1 LLPCLGGREKPDPT
15 SLHSKLIKGAFYL
28 TSLEIVKKAA
38 EILNSKKAEDI
49 KAIEILG
56 ISVIGDYFLL
66 ASGTSTTQVKALA
79 DEVDF
84 KLSELGI
91 TPLRT
96 EGAQS
101 ATWIILD
108 YGDIIIHIF
117 HKETREFFNLERL
130 WADGKTIG
138 INELVAQV

>member
-1 LLPCLGGREKPDPT
+1 
-15 SLHSKLIKGAFYL
+15 L
-28 TSLEIVKKAA
+28 TSLEILKKAA
-38 EILNSKKAEDI
+38 EILDSKKAEDI
-49 KAIEILG
+49 KAIEIRG
-56 ISVIGDYFLL
+56 ISVISDYFLL

-79 DEVDF
+79 DELDF
-84 KLSELGI
+84 KLSELGV

-101 ATWIILD
+101 ASWIILD
-108 YGDIIIHIF
+108 YGDVIIHIF

-138 INELVAQV
+138 INELVVNV